1 MKVCQQN
8 EVAGQSGAAKSCNAF
23 VPYTPRTAGKMGRWR
38 QREAASREAK
48 KYEGVELVKKALQL
62 HSAELLFAVDKLM
75 SELVA
80 APGPTDDVSGSSRV
94 VTLAPLNAFD
104 RKLVHIMV
112 RPPLLFINY
121 AL

>member
-1 MKVCQQN
+1 
-8 EVAGQSGAAKSCNAF
+8 
-23 VPYTPRTAGKMGRWR
+23 MGRGW
-38 QREAASREAK
+38 QRVADREEAK
-48 KYEGVELVKKALQL
+48 NYEGVELLKKALQL
-62 HSAELLFAVDKLM
+62 RSVELLFAVDKLM

-80 APGPTDDVSGSSRV
+80 PPDATHARVSRV
-94 VTLAPLNAFD
+94 ITLAPLNAFD

>member
-1 MKVCQQN
+1 
-8 EVAGQSGAAKSCNAF
+8 
-23 VPYTPRTAGKMGRWR
+23 MGRGW
-38 QREAASREAK
+38 QRVADREEAK
-48 KYEGVELVKKALQL
+48 NYEGVELLKKALQL
-62 HSAELLFAVDKLM
+62 RSVELLFAVDKLM